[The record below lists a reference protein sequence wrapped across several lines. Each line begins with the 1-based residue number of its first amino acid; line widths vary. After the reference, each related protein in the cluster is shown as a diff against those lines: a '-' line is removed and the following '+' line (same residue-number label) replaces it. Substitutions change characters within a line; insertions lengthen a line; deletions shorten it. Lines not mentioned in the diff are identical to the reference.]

1 MRMVVY
7 ELNCERTF
15 RDVADTSNVCT
26 LYDEKEDAI
35 RALKQKIEEWTKSKT
50 FSTEDT
56 FKVDKSDDTDNPA
69 FYIEDGTGNSISAK
83 ILEHRMNLN

>member
-15 RDVADTSNVCT
+15 RDVADTGNVCT

-35 RALKQKIEEWTKSKT
+35 RALKQKIEEWTKIK
-50 FSTEDT
+50 
-56 FKVDKSDDTDNPA
+56 
-69 FYIEDGTGNSISAK
+69 
-83 ILEHRMNLN
+83 